1 MDPFVSKLKDVFK
14 YKSSTEIGGI
24 DLNRI
29 IPEKLS
35 NYFRYSGSLTTPGCD
50 EVVEWFVMDGPV
62 FTLSEEQLLDF
73 QTLENSHG
81 YPILMNSRPVQ
92 SLNDRLVR
100 RSFYDAKVAR
110 SKQFLQSASGY
121 NYAAI
126 NRISFNQLYMGL
138 VVIFFA
144 LKFI

>member
-1 MDPFVSKLKDVFK
+1 MDPLVNKLTDVFK
-14 YKSSTEIGGI
+14 YKSSTESEDI

-29 IPEKLS
+29 IPTKLS

-62 FTLSEEQLLDF
+62 LTLSEEQLLDF

-92 SLNDRLVR
+92 SLNDRQVR
-100 RSFYDAKVAR
+100 RSFYDAKVVR
-110 SKQFLQSASGY
+110 SKQYLQSASGY
-121 NYAAI
+121 NNAI
-126 NRISFNQLYMGL
+126 SNKISFVQLCLMTLFVLG
-138 VVIFFA
+138 FF
-144 LKFI
+144 

>member
-1 MDPFVSKLKDVFK
+1 MEPLVNKLTDVFK
-14 YKSSTEIGGI
+14 YKSSTESEEI

-29 IPEKLS
+29 IPTKLS

-62 FTLSEEQLLDF
+62 LTLSEEQLLDF

-92 SLNDRLVR
+92 SLNDRQVR
-100 RSFYDAKVAR
+100 RSFYDAKVVR
-110 SKQFLQSASGY
+110 SKQYLQSASGY
-121 NYAAI
+121 NNAI
-126 NRISFNQLYMGL
+126 SSKISLVQLCLSL
-138 VVIFFA
+138 VTLFVLGFF
-144 LKFI
+144 